1 MFRIRKILSLV
12 LPLVVVL
19 GLVSGPLSASTPP
32 LSERVLGNP
41 DAPVTV
47 IEYASLTC
55 DHCKRFHLEVLPRL
69 KATYIDTGKVKL
81 VYRHFPFDQV
91 AMTAAILTECV
102 PRLRFFGLIEVLN
115 RSHDGWAHS
124 QDPKAGLAQIGLL
137 AGVSRP
143 AFEACL
149 ADDKLSS
156 AIAEELRAGQLQ
168 HKVNS
173 TPTFII
179 GDTVLRGFR
188 SYDEMAKV
196 IDKAIDK
203 AAGR

>member
-1 MFRIRKILSLV
+1 MLQIRKA
-12 LPLVVVL
+12 LVVVL
-19 GLVSGPLSASTPP
+19 TFIVVLGFCFRSVFATTPP
-32 LSERVLGNP
+32 LSERALGKA

-55 DHCKRFHLEVLPRL
+55 DHCKRFHIETFPRL
-69 KATYIDTGKVKL
+69 KEAYIDTGKVKF
-81 VYRHFPFDQV
+81 VYRHFPLDQV
-91 AMTAAILTECV
+91 GMMASTLAECV
-102 PRLRFFGLIEVLN
+102 PRIRFFGLIEMLF

-137 AGVSRP
+137 AGISRP

-149 ADDKLSS
+149 ADEKLST
-156 AIAEELRAGQLQ
+156 AIVEEVRLGQQ
-168 HKVNS
+168 KHNVNS

-179 GDTVLRGFR
+179 GDMVIRGAR
-188 SYDEMAKV
+188 SYEDIAR
-196 IDKAIDK
+196 AIDR

>member
-1 MFRIRKILSLV
+1 MAALA
-12 LPLVVVL
+12 L
-19 GLVSGPLSASTPP
+19 GAWPASASTPP

-41 DAPVTV
+41 DAPVAL

-55 DHCKRFHLEVLPRL
+55 DHCKRFHVEILPRL
-69 KATYIDTGKVKL
+69 KETYIDTGKVKL

-137 AGVSRP
+137 AGVSRA

-149 ADDKLSS
+149 ADDKLST
-156 AIAEELRAGQLQ
+156 AIAEEFRTGQLEY
-168 HKVNS
+168 KVNS

-179 GDTVLRGFR
+179 GDTVLRGVR

>member
-1 MFRIRKILSLV
+1 MFGIRKILRLGLS
-12 LPLVVVL
+12 LVVVL
-19 GLVSGPLSASTPP
+19 GLVSGSLSASTPP

-69 KATYIDTGKVKL
+69 KETYIDTGKVKL

-115 RSHDGWAHS
+115 RRHDGWAHS

-149 ADDKLSS
+149 ADDKLST
-156 AIAEELRAGQLQ
+156 AIAEELRAGQQ
-168 HKVNS
+168 RHNVNS

-188 SYDEMAKV
+188 SFEEMA
-196 IDKAIDK
+196 KAIDK
-203 AAGR
+203 AGGR